1 MAMQIH
7 VKTQSKQCQFKEQ
20 KSRIASILSYSDLP
34 SLIFE
39 AATTL
44 AGALDSPT
52 YPP

>member
-1 MAMQIH
+1 MAKHIH
-7 VKTQSKQCQFKEQ
+7 VKTQSKQCQCHEK

-39 AATTL
+39 AATAL
-44 AGALDSPT
+44 GGALDSPT